1 MRIGYDLLMQPT
13 EHMNNETPMTKL
25 PDGSGCFTATIMSR
39 EEAMALPIS
48 KRPLNYRISSEIYHA
63 VFESIGAA
71 SMCWNPRPSN
81 EVFDSEGAAQIA
93 TNLCLKIADE
103 VERVKPAEVS
113 SVFEIIEINQC
124 NDNYQPLGIFT
135 TLADAIAVVEENG
148 QEICINAP
156 EDWAGV
162 EIKERIIGISDN
174 GRTVWKRSWERI
186 FEDDAD
192 SIKARWRVYEKPTN

>member
-1 MRIGYDLLMQPT
+1 
-13 EHMNNETPMTKL
+13 
-25 PDGSGCFTATIMSR
+25 
-39 EEAMALPIS
+39 MALPIS
-48 KRPLNYRISSEIYHA
+48 KRPLNYRISPEIYQA

-71 SMCWNPRPSN
+71 SMCWNPRPSH

-124 NDNYQPLGIFT
+124 DDNYQPLGIFT